1 MQASNSNASSRWPH
15 RLALATVAAAVP
27 LIGFGGQVTTLEAGL
42 AIDGWWVLEPGRGDH
57 FLWFYPLD
65 KWFRDLGTFTEH
77 THRLFG
83 TLVGLLS
90 IATLLASVR
99 CGASRAARW
108 LALTGLV
115 AVSLQGTIGGL
126 RVLERSDDLAFL
138 HGVLGQGVFALLAAV
153 AVVTAPRWA
162 SQRAAACK
170 LGPGLRR
177 VGPVALATLY
187 LTIGLG
193 AWLRHQQGFLP
204 LVAHIAAVFVSGAA
218 LVLLGRRL
226 LAAAAAQGNGPDRSM
241 LRVSGRRL
249 LVLLGLQVLLGVSA
263 FAVVF
268 LVRSEP
274 GTNLHHTLFPT
285 LHVLVGA
292 LLLAQTTAAVLWS
305 RRVLPGVDAA
315 TRAAG
320 APALGVHP

>member
-1 MQASNSNASSRWPH
+1 MQGTNPNAPSRWPH

-90 IATLLASVR
+90 IATLLATLR

-108 LALTGLV
+108 LALTGLL

-162 SQRAAACK
+162 SQRGAVCK

-177 VGPVALATLY
+177 AGPVALATLY
-187 LTIGLG
+187 LTIALG
-193 AWLRHQQGFLP
+193 AWLRHQPGFL
-204 LVAHIAAVFVSGAA
+204 LLIAHIVGVFASGAA
-218 LVLLGRRL
+218 LLVLGRRL
-226 LAAAAAQGNGPDRSM
+226 LAAAAAQGDGPDRSM
-241 LRVSGRRL
+241 LRVGGLRL
-249 LVLLGLQVLLGVSA
+249 LALLALQVLLGVLA
-263 FAVVF
+263 FAVVY
-268 LVRSEP
+268 LVKSEP
-274 GTNLHHTLFPT
+274 GANLHHTLFPT

-292 LLLAQTTAAVLWS
+292 LLLAQVTAALLWS
-305 RRVLPGVDAA
+305 RRVLPESGAT

-320 APALGVHP
+320 AAALGVHP

>member
-1 MQASNSNASSRWPH
+1 MQRPRSQHQSRWPQ
-15 RLALATVAAAVP
+15 RFALATLLAAVP
-27 LIGFGGQVTTLEAGL
+27 LIGFGGQVTTLGAGL

-65 KWFRDLGTFTEH
+65 KWFRDAGTFSEH

-90 IATLLASVR
+90 IATVLASWR
-99 CGASRAARW
+99 CALDRGARA
-108 LALTGLV
+108 LAFAGLL
-115 AVSLQGTIGGL
+115 AVSLQGTIGGF

-153 AVVTAPRWA
+153 AVVLSPRWKV
-162 SQRAAACK
+162 QRSSPCK

-177 VGPVALATLY
+177 LAPVAFVALY

-193 AWLRHQQGFLP
+193 AWLRHQAGFGP
-204 LVAHIAAVFVSGAA
+204 LAAHLVGVFVSSAA
-218 LVLLGRRL
+218 LLLLGRRL
-226 LAAAAAQGNGPDRSM
+226 LQAAAAQGDGPDRSV
-241 LRVSGRRL
+241 LRRAGIGVLG
-249 LVLLGLQVLLGVSA
+249 LLGLQLLLGVLA

-268 LVRSEP
+268 LVASDDRASLQRSI
-274 GTNLHHTLFPT
+274 FPT

-292 LLLAQTTAAVLWS
+292 LLLAQTAAALLWS
-305 RRVLPGVDAA
+305 RRVLSGGS
-315 TRAAG
+315 RAA
-320 APALGVHP
+320 AHEVSPALGVTS